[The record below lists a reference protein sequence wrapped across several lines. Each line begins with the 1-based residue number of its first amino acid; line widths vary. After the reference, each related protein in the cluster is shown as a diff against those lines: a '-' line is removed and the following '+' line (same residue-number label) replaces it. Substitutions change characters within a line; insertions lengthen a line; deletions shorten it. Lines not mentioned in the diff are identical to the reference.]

1 MTALRRLALPL
12 AVLAWCAL
20 ATASLVIAL
29 GPLSVPSIG
38 VSISRAT
45 RLLGAAAL
53 LAGAAFWCRGS
64 VLALLDDLATSRA
77 PYLATLVLTLVAST
91 ALLSTHGAVNV
102 GGADSAGYMAQA
114 ARWRDGQLR
123 VPLLTR
129 AAQSACLYI
138 WAIRSTNSCGCSTS

>member
-77 PYLATLVLTLVAST
+77 PYLATLGLTLVAST

-102 GGADSAGYMAQA
+102 GGADSAGYLGSGRPVA
-114 ARWRDGQLR
+114 
-123 VPLLTR
+123 
-129 AAQSACLYI
+129 
-138 WAIRSTNSCGCSTS
+138 